1 MNAKIDCHIS
11 NSCAHYI
18 QRITAT
24 KKNLIIMKLIC
35 VATNLAKRSVSF
47 AAPKFVFQMPEGKAK
62 NQSKWYRIDN
72 SVYDALALEKAL
84 PLGYLKQVDT
94 FSECQ
99 FILRSQLLDLVN
111 CMSCMNP
118 TAPVVRYVLFGK
130 FGTGKTTTLCQALHW
145 AYMND
150 FIICHVPF
158 ARKWIHNFKEVSIS
172 TWKSGRIDM
181 PLDAAAWLE
190 VFKRRNEAR
199 ITALGMKTS
208 KDYVWG
214 ARDSTKCDEPLM
226 SVVELGIARP
236 KFATD
241 CVGVLLKELKLN
253 ATNEKCKLFVS
264 VDCVNS
270 FFTLSRVKRADKTFA
285 EASCLSLVHAFKK
298 MLKNDWNNGIVVVT
312 VDSRQYLYLERPS
325 YLPLFLLGREGFE
338 LLEPFVPI
346 HIEKYTE
353 AEARS
358 YIEYMIAKNWIQH
371 EKARREEGQLELM
384 HLSDFNPL
392 LLDKLCAFIHAL
404 VDVLLGTF
412 RLLHFDGL
420 ILQIVFFH
428 ATEQTFSGHQRFAF
442 SVKAFQIQF
451 DHEKFF
457 DRFDRFQA
465 GIVFK
470 QIIANADLTSRS
482 QRREYSS
489 RQLVNH
495 VRFRFQLA
503 DHQTFVMQL
512 TADVHTAQDV
522 HFQRC
527 TKLLYTSGRRDPRFT
542 GNHP

>member
-1 MNAKIDCHIS
+1 MFCWKI
-11 NSCAHYI
+11 
-18 QRITAT
+18 
-24 KKNLIIMKLIC
+24 
-35 VATNLAKRSVSF
+35 
-47 AAPKFVFQMPEGKAK
+47 
-62 NQSKWYRIDN
+62 WYW
-72 SVYDALALEKAL
+72 
-84 PLGYLKQVDT
+84 
-94 FSECQ
+94 
-99 FILRSQLLDLVN
+99 
-111 CMSCMNP
+111 
-118 TAPVVRYVLFGK
+118 
-130 FGTGKTTTLCQALHW
+130 KTTTLCQALHW

-150 FIICHVPF
+150 FIVCHVPF

-199 ITALGMKTS
+199 IRALGMKTS

-298 MLKNDWNNGIVVVT
+298 MLKNDWNNGIVV
-312 VDSRQYLYLERPS
+312 
-325 YLPLFLLGREGFE
+325 GFE

-392 LLDKLCAFIHAL
+392 LLDKLCAF
-404 VDVLLGTF
+404 
-412 RLLHFDGL
+412 
-420 ILQIVFFH
+420 
-428 ATEQTFSGHQRFAF
+428 
-442 SVKAFQIQF
+442 
-451 DHEKFF
+451 
-457 DRFDRFQA
+457 
-465 GIVFK
+465 
-470 QIIANADLTSRS
+470 
-482 QRREYSS
+482 
-489 RQLVNH
+489 
-495 VRFRFQLA
+495 
-503 DHQTFVMQL
+503 M
-512 TADVHTAQDV
+512 
-522 HFQRC
+522 
-527 TKLLYTSGRRDPRFT
+527 
-542 GNHP
+542 

>member
-1 MNAKIDCHIS
+1 MRYNDKLLALDVSAKIDYHIS
-11 NSCAHYI
+11 NSRAHYV

-24 KKNLIIMKLIC
+24 KKNILIMKLIC
-35 VATNLAKRSVSF
+35 GVTNLAKRNVSF
-47 AAPKFVFQMPEGKAK
+47 AAPKFVLQAK

-118 TAPVVRYVLFGK
+118 TAPVIRYVLFGK

-150 FIICHVPF
+150 FIVCHVPF
-158 ARKWIHNFKEVSIS
+158 ARKWIHNFKEVAVS

-181 PLDAAAWLE
+181 PLDAVAWLE

-241 CVGVLLKELKLN
+241 CVGVLLKELKMN

-270 FFTLSRVKRADKTFA
+270 FFTVSRVKRADKTFA

-312 VDSRQYLYLERPS
+312 VDSRQYLYLDRPS

-338 LLEPFVPI
+338 LLEPFVPV

-353 AEARS
+353 TEARS
-358 YIEYMIAKNWIQH
+358 YFEYMIAKNWIQH

-384 HLSDFNPL
+384 HLSDYNPL
-392 LLDKLCAFIHAL
+392 LLDKLCAFMHAL
-404 VDVLLGTF
+404 VDVLFGLF
-412 RLLHFDGL
+412 RRLHFDRF
-420 ILQIVFFH
+420 ILQIVFLH
-428 ATEQTFSGHQRFAF
+428 ATEQTFSGHQRFT
-442 SVKAFQIQF
+442 VGVEAFQTEF
-451 DHEKFF
+451 NHEKLF

-465 GIVFK
+465 GIIFE
-470 QIIANADLTSRS
+470 QIIANADRTSRS
-482 QRREYSS
+482 QGGENSS
-489 RQLVNH
+489 RSPRTYTLRRMSFFNDATSSLT
-495 VRFRFQLA
+495 LA
-503 DHQTFVMQL
+503 DAGTHASQAISPETCQL
-512 TADVHTAQDV
+512 
-522 HFQRC
+522 
-527 TKLLYTSGRRDPRFT
+527 
-542 GNHP
+542 

>member
-1 MNAKIDCHIS
+1 MRYNDKLLALDVSAKIDYHIS
-11 NSCAHYI
+11 NSRAHYV

-24 KKNLIIMKLIC
+24 KKNILIMKLIC
-35 VATNLAKRSVSF
+35 GVTNLAKRNVSF
-47 AAPKFVFQMPEGKAK
+47 AAPKFVLQAK

-118 TAPVVRYVLFGK
+118 TAPVIRYVLFGK

-150 FIICHVPF
+150 FILENGFTILKKLRFRRGNPGVLICHWM
-158 ARKWIHNFKEVSIS
+158 RLLG
-172 TWKSGRIDM
+172 WKCLSD
-181 PLDAAAWLE
+181 E
-190 VFKRRNEAR
+190 TKH
-199 ITALGMKTS
+199 MKTS

-241 CVGVLLKELKLN
+241 CVGVLLKELKMN

-270 FFTLSRVKRADKTFA
+270 FFTVSRVKRADKTFA

-312 VDSRQYLYLERPS
+312 VDSRQYLYLDRPS

-338 LLEPFVPI
+338 LLEPFVPV

-353 AEARS
+353 TEARS
-358 YIEYMIAKNWIQH
+358 YFEYMIAKNWIQH

-384 HLSDFNPL
+384 HLSDYNPL
-392 LLDKLCAFIHAL
+392 LLDKLCAFMHAL
-404 VDVLLGTF
+404 VDVLFGLF
-412 RLLHFDGL
+412 RRLHFDRF
-420 ILQIVFFH
+420 ILQIVFLH
-428 ATEQTFSGHQRFAF
+428 ATEQTFSGHQRFT
-442 SVKAFQIQF
+442 VGVEAFQTEF
-451 DHEKFF
+451 NHEKLF

-465 GIVFK
+465 GIIFE
-470 QIIANADLTSRS
+470 QIIANADRTSRS
-482 QRREYSS
+482 QGGENSS
-489 RQLVNH
+489 RSPRTYTLRRMSFFNDATSSLT
-495 VRFRFQLA
+495 LA
-503 DHQTFVMQL
+503 DAGTHASQAISPETCQL
-512 TADVHTAQDV
+512 
-522 HFQRC
+522 
-527 TKLLYTSGRRDPRFT
+527 
-542 GNHP
+542 